1 METKRKNKSFLS
13 DSIRQSIPMF
23 APVAAKMILGLVPKG
38 SKLDDILRDYQQ
50 YWTKIIP
57 GISVVL
63 MQAFNAPDILDDI
76 LTELSS
82 ETVEAIKERYNND
95 QSSPA
100 SKRTKDGVTL
110 GSASLCLKKAKFMAI
125 NKLLSNLPE
134 KQRREIVDLDL
145 GPQTEAVAKVSM
157 LSLLDEVNFK
167 LWADVYC
174 PEKKPRKETSFEK
187 EVKSRFKD
195 FKSDVSAL
203 PANAGFFARWAN
215 RKGLM

>member
-57 GISVVL
+57 GISVIL

-76 LTELSS
+76 LAELSS

-110 GSASLCLKKAKFMAI
+110 GAASLCLKKAKFMAI
-125 NKLLSNLPE
+125 NKLLANLSE
-134 KQRREIVDLDL
+134 KQRREIMNLDL
-145 GPQTEAVAKVSM
+145 GPQTEAVPK
-157 LSLLDEVNFK
+157 
-167 LWADVYC
+167 
-174 PEKKPRKETSFEK
+174 
-187 EVKSRFKD
+187 
-195 FKSDVSAL
+195 
-203 PANAGFFARWAN
+203 
-215 RKGLM
+215 